1 MEPIVNLAHLEQVSD
16 LDIVELT
23 VTSPSAQK
31 REEKTVALV
40 QLKHGFFP
48 IVTSQSFSQLV
59 HAAALA
65 YNSNK

>member
-1 MEPIVNLAHLEQVSD
+1 MNLAHLEQVSD